1 MSVGFVPQR
10 AASGAG
16 IRNTIG
22 IVLHRRGP
30 HAGTFVNESPQHS
43 CPGCASGVTRR
54 DALRLGLGA
63 GAAAA
68 IAPHV
73 DLVGV
78 SPTYDTS
85 AAELAVARQLHW
97 PPPPIVTRA
106 EWGADESIRRPGAD
120 YDSTIEKL
128 IVHHTVTPNNPPDPA
143 AVLRSIYSYAVSRDY
158 IDVPYNW
165 LIDHTGRIY
174 EGRWARD
181 YPAGA
186 VHNGE
191 SANDLNVRGAHAL
204 NHNPRTI
211 GIAFMGTYTTTLPP
225 QPAIDSLVTLLA
237 WKSARWA
244 INPLASVAYRASDGS
259 VAAFPNICGH
269 RAVRATTCPGDPVLS
284 ILPSLRAQVAAR
296 LRRGTF
302 GYWVATSDGRVL
314 SFGDFPDRGDASR
327 SHIGA
332 TVIGLASHPNGRGY
346 WLFGPDGGVFTFGE
360 ARFHGSTG
368 AIRLNRPIVGMAATP
383 SGNGYWLVASDGGIF
398 NYGDAKFY
406 GSTGAIRLNRPIVGM
421 APTPSGHGYW
431 LVASDG
437 GIFSFGD
444 AKFFGS
450 TGAIALRQPVVGMAS
465 TPKGRGYW
473 LVARDGGIFSFGDA
487 RFHGSAGAHG
497 TPQPVVGMVATNTG
511 RGYAILLR
519 DGSVYA
525 YGDAPFYGSAYGQT
539 TRAVGFAGKLLVT

>member
-1 MSVGFVPQR
+1 VL
-10 AASGAG
+10 A
-16 IRNTIG
+16 
-22 IVLHRRGP
+22 IVRGLPP
-30 HAGTFVNESPQHS
+30 HEP
-43 CPGCASGVTRR
+43 CPGCAPTNPHGFSRR
-54 DALRLGLGA
+54 NALRLGLGA

-68 IAPHV
+68 IAPHL
-73 DLVGV
+73 DLDRVG
-78 SPTYDTS
+78 SAPRYGAPDTQLV
-85 AAELAVARQLHW
+85 AARQLHW
-97 PPPPIVTRA
+97 PAPPIVTRA
-106 EWGADESIRRPGAD
+106 QWGADERIRRPGTE
-120 YDSTIEKL
+120 YDSAIEKL

-143 AVLRSIYSYAVSRDY
+143 AVLRSIYAYGVSRDY

-181 YPAGA
+181 YPPNA

-191 SANDLNVRGAHAL
+191 SANNLNVRGAHAL
-204 NHNPRTI
+204 NHNSRTI

-225 QPAIDSLVTLLA
+225 QPAIESLVTLLT
-237 WKSARWA
+237 WKCARWG
-244 INPLASVAYRASDGS
+244 IDPEASIAYRASDGS

-269 RAVRATTCPGDPVLS
+269 RAVRATTCPGDPLLS
-284 ILPSLRAQVAAR
+284 IMPSLRAQVAAR

-302 GYWVATSDGRVL
+302 GYWVASSDGRVL
-314 SFGDFPDRGDASR
+314 SFGDFPDRGDAAR
-327 SHIGA
+327 AHIRA
-332 TVIGLASHPNGRGY
+332 NVIGLASHPSGRGY

-368 AIRLNRPIVGMAATP
+368 AIRLRRPIVGMASTP

-398 NYGDAKFY
+398 NYGDARFF
-406 GSTGAIRLNRPIVGM
+406 GSTGAIRLHQPIVGM
-421 APTPSGHGYW
+421 APTPSGNGYW

-444 AKFFGS
+444 AHFYGS
-450 TGAIALRQPVVGMAS
+450 TGAIALRQPVVGMAR
-465 TPKGRGYW
+465 TPTGKGYW

-487 RFHGSAGAHG
+487 AFRGSAGARG
-497 TPQPVVGMVATNTG
+497 TPQPVIGMLATNTG

-539 TRAVGFAGKLLVT
+539 SRAVGFGGKLVAA